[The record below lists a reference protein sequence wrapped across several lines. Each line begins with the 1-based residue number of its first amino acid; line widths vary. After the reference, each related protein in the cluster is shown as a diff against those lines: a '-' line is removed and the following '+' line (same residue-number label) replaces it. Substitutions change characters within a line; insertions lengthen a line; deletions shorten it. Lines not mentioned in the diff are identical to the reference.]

1 MESIR
6 TYRDVDVDRAWGRV
20 HGRLDKEGLIPDQ
33 DAVVRIMPL
42 SRIVSVAAVLVALV
56 SFGGLGY
63 FLLPELRSPRL
74 MTLQTGTGNHTLVQT
89 FSDGSVVYMA
99 GNSYI
104 SYPDRFAK
112 DQRKVNFLGEAFFDI
127 VDKREQPFLIGAGS
141 AVIEV
146 MGTAFN
152 LRSDETG
159 FELIVEEG
167 SVRVSLN
174 DLPGYYQIVGE
185 WEMLTGKAGIME
197 KSPVIDRTYLSWRM
211 NRMQF
216 RDEKLE
222 NIASVLNK
230 NYDLQ
235 IYFENDAIRERRL
248 TVTFFEN
255 DVETIAEI
263 IAFGLGL
270 DFEILEDPGILFS
283 DRN

>member
-1 MESIR
+1 MGSIK
-6 TYRDVDVDRAWGRV
+6 TYRDVDVDRAWSRV
-20 HGRLDKEGLIPDQ
+20 RGRLEEESLVPDQ
-33 DAVVRIMPL
+33 DAVRRIMPF
-42 SRIVSVAAVLVALV
+42 SRIVSVAAVLVALIA
-56 SFGGLGY
+56 FGGLGY
-63 FLLPELRSPRL
+63 FLLPELRAPRL

-89 FSDGSVVYMA
+89 FSDGSVIYMA
-99 GNSYI
+99 GNSVLN
-104 SYPDRFAK
+104 YPAAFGK
-112 DQRKVNFLGEAFFDI
+112 DQRKVTLEGEAFFDI
-127 VDKREQPFLIGAGS
+127 VHKSEQPFLIETGS

-146 MGTAFN
+146 LGTAFN
-152 LRSDETG
+152 LKSDASG

-174 DLPGYYQIVGE
+174 DLPGYYEIVGE
-185 WEMLTGKAGIME
+185 WEMLTGRAGIME

-255 DVETIAEI
+255 DIATIAEI

-270 DFEILEDPGILFS
+270 NYEILGDPGILFS
-283 DRN
+283 DNN